1 MELLAPA
8 GNKEKLEVA
17 YHYGADAVYIGGA
30 LFNLRHQSK
39 NTTIEELADCV
50 KLARSL
56 NKKIYLT
63 LNAFLHEYDKN
74 KLKDYLKAIS
84 NIGIDAFIISDLGI
98 LEIIKEIIPSANIH
112 ISTQASVTNSYS
124 CKVYEH
130 LGASRIIL
138 ARELSLDEIKEIRD
152 NTDLELETFVHG
164 AVCMAYSGRCILSN
178 YMNGRDANG
187 GDCSQVCRWN
197 FKTYIEEKTRP
208 GEFMELEEGENH
220 SAILSSKDLQ
230 MAEYLN
236 LLSKAGIDSIKIE
249 GRMKSVYYVANVVR
263 VYRILLNLLGKVG
276 YEEYPNAI
284 RKEPVASYIK
294 ELSTISRRE
303 SDTGFYFNR
312 EEMKPALKGYLKG
325 RRLMGMIV
333 GQEGEYSKINV
344 YNTINKCDSLIYIGR
359 DFLNLK
365 DDRFS
370 LFIKNEEGNFFEVD
384 IIKNI
389 DNAYIKSGVHNF
401 SKYDIITMEEN
412 E

>member
-1 MELLAPA
+1 
-8 GNKEKLEVA
+8 
-17 YHYGADAVYIGGA
+17 
-30 LFNLRHQSK
+30 
-39 NTTIEELADCV
+39 
-50 KLARSL
+50 
-56 NKKIYLT
+56 
-63 LNAFLHEYDKN
+63 
-74 KLKDYLKAIS
+74 
-84 NIGIDAFIISDLGI
+84 
-98 LEIIKEIIPSANIH
+98 
-112 ISTQASVTNSYS
+112 
-124 CKVYEH
+124 
-130 LGASRIIL
+130 
-138 ARELSLDEIKEIRD
+138 
-152 NTDLELETFVHG
+152 
-164 AVCMAYSGRCILSN
+164 
-178 YMNGRDANG
+178 
-187 GDCSQVCRWN
+187 
-197 FKTYIEEKTRP
+197 
-208 GEFMELEEGENH
+208 
-220 SAILSSKDLQ
+220 
-230 MAEYLN
+230 
-236 LLSKAGIDSIKIE
+236 
-249 GRMKSVYYVANVVR
+249 MKSVYYVANVVR
-263 VYRILLNLLGKVG
+263 TYRVLLNLLGKVG